1 MKYTIRGKD
10 MPVVDVELKK
20 GEALYT
26 ESGGMAWKSPN
37 VSMTSSMKGGVS
49 GAVGRM
55 FSGESLFL
63 VTYECTEGMGTISF
77 CSEMPGNILD
87 LDISTDN
94 PIICQRDAFMAAE
107 PSVELKVEFTK
118 RLGAGFFGGEG
129 FILQK
134 LTGNG
139 KVFLEFSGELTEYT
153 LKKDQTLQIDPGYIG
168 AFEHTVQYDLQRV
181 EGIKNMLFSGEGLF
195 LATLSGPGKVW
206 LQSMPLQNL
215 AAKLHRYMP
224 RK

>member
-10 MPVVDVELKK
+10 MPIVDVELKA
-20 GEALYT
+20 GESLYT

-37 VSMTSSMKGGVS
+37 VSMDSSVRGGVG
-49 GAVGRM
+49 GALGRM
-55 FSGESLFL
+55 FTGESLFL
-63 VTYECTEGMGTISF
+63 VTYACTEGTGTVSF
-77 CSEMPGNILD
+77 CCEMPGNILD
-87 LDISTDN
+87 LDITPDN

-107 PSVELKVEFTK
+107 PTVELTVEFTK

-134 LTGNG
+134 LTGSG
-139 KVFLEFSGELTEYT
+139 KAFLEFSGELTEYK
-153 LKKDQTLQIDPGYIG
+153 LKEGQSLEIDPGYVG
-168 AFEHTVQYDLQRV
+168 AFEHTVTYDIRRV

-195 LATLSGPGKVW
+195 LAVLEGPGTVW